1 MTSKAPETD
10 ERPPVPRGDNPQ
22 GLATFDPME
31 NPKYRKLV
39 REISDRF
46 RRSKGLPPIPRQP
59 GEDEG

>member
-1 MTSKAPETD
+1 MSSKAPTKDRET
-10 ERPPVPRGDNPQ
+10 PPRGDNPA

-39 REISDRF
+39 REISDKF

-59 GEDEG
+59 GEDD